1 MPGLTTPIALPTLPT
16 LPALRARLA
25 VAARALEGPSVA
37 GSLGLHVVFGC
48 LLLMMPRPNLD
59 TPEPPPRVVMVDLP
73 PIPIIPPEP
82 PKPPPPPKRATPAP
96 TPALRQPLARPIAS
110 APLATPVPQL
120 RLPDP
125 TAEAL
130 PTPLAPTVTTSELRA
145 PPKLTV
151 PQLPPT
157 PQLTARSEVAPQ
169 AAPPDL
175 APLTN
180 VAPTIP
186 DPTNASAATPLRTTS
201 AAPGP
206 LSEVRTAMPSLP
218 DDEPA
223 APGPVTA
230 RSDVKPSPNP
240 NAEDERKRAAAE
252 AALRAKSLAAT
263 DGDEPIPTGGA
274 APPAG
279 GLRGGGG
286 PSGGG
291 SPSVSAGSAPAI
303 QCFAIG
309 GLNDGQGDCTD
320 PTNPTLTDAQ
330 RAACNLRW
338 RGVRGLAPVSG
349 VSARDR
355 ATFEGDMAAK
365 TRARTSSPA
374 TVACKDNLGGDCLP
388 EKR

>member
-1 MPGLTTPIALPTLPT
+1 VPGLTTPFALPT

-48 LLLMMPRPNLD
+48 LLLMMPRPSLD
-59 TPEPPPRVVMVDLP
+59 APDPPPRVVMVDLP

-82 PKPPPPPKRATPAP
+82 PKPPPAKRATPP
-96 TPALRQPLARPIAS
+96 PLPAMRQSLPEPIAR
-110 APLATPVPQL
+110 APQAAPIPQL

-125 TAEAL
+125 TADAL

-145 PPKLTV
+145 PPKLSV
-151 PQLPPT
+151 PQMPPT
-157 PQLTARSEVAPQ
+157 PQLTARSEITPQ
-169 AAPPDL
+169 PLPTDL

-186 DPTNASAATPLRTTS
+186 DPTNANAATPLRTTG

-206 LSEVRTAMPSLP
+206 LSEVRTPTPSLP

-223 APGPVTA
+223 AQSQTAA
-230 RSDVKPSPNP
+230 RSDAKPNP
-240 NAEDERKRAAAE
+240 GVTADDERKRAEAE
-252 AALRAKSLAAT
+252 AAARNAAKRAAT
-263 DGDEPIPTGGA
+263 GGDEPIPTGAG

-279 GLRGGGG
+279 SLRGGGGGG

-291 SPSVSAGSAPAI
+291 SPSVSAGGAPAI
-303 QCFAIG
+303 QGFAIG
-309 GLNDGQGDCTD
+309 GLNDGPGDCTD
-320 PTNPTLTDAQ
+320 PSNPALTDAQ

-349 VSARDR
+349 VSGRDR

-365 TRARTSSPA
+365 NRSRTSSPA

-388 EKR
+388 DKR